1 MAKGLSN
8 EFGLQKLMLLNS
20 AGYGHAVIPLDA
32 PVSLVGQNNSGK
44 TSLINAFQFL
54 FIRNFNQMRFDSHE
68 PSETKKFYFPTV
80 CSYIL
85 LEMQLKKK
93 LVVIGCVGK
102 DISHNYEYFSYEGSL
117 KMEDFITEDGSIVE
131 ESKLRE
137 HLSNR
142 GYSPDIYRRPSDFF
156 DALYGKGDLIK
167 NGTDIQLFSV
177 KHNLFETFQEVLVKT
192 LNLKKLDSQ
201 DIKRFLLQINGITY
215 EKEYDFNKV
224 WHDSF
229 ESVEADKK
237 QFNACKRLEKRIRTL
252 ETTANEVRRL
262 RGKIGVIKPKIDEA
276 LEKWDE
282 YKRDS
287 LAKYKEQEIYW
298 QKQIDFFA
306 NEHDR
311 LFGRNRDIK
320 SELQKLQNDDEK
332 LSYLANQFAHVANRD
347 VLFDIYNQKDILV
360 SQKKT
365 TLQNA
370 QKGDVKST
378 QRRISNLT
386 KEIKNLE
393 KELSD
398 GEKLFKKRISEFLDK
413 NELEIL
419 FGLINQNILTFD
431 ANEIGDVPNF
441 ANYFKELFYR
451 DELYIEINGLK
462 IEKSKI
468 RQELEKRDS
477 EEIKKEIQTLNAE
490 LENAKELLT
499 ALVDRDQWIQE
510 LNDLASS
517 LSEAKRNL
525 DEFDEMQVL
534 QKNKFERERI
544 KEELNRE
551 FAENNNTDVKN
562 KENAENARK
571 EKDEIGKQKQKLLDD
586 NEKIEKNKEQ
596 RIDDE
601 PYFNNILEMEHTEY
615 FGDDNVLSNL
625 NTFLEAQ
632 KTDCI
637 NLKEKDDKIS
647 ALLREFIEA
656 GFVKYQGQGTRDEQ
670 IDSIV
675 SFLNNIDQEELHI
688 QKITREAIVKVSSV
702 LRRLE
707 HQYNDFCNELTTFNS
722 LIQKRK
728 VSDLDKM
735 AVESTSLPALD
746 AIKIFSKYSTDDVN
760 SNDLFSL
767 EIKNN
772 SAGNAELDR
781 AKDILLKVC
790 SEKGCL
796 KLENLFELNFIV
808 CKKGGSP
815 QEFKDLDKIASNGS
829 ILMAKLLY
837 GLALLNLMTE
847 DKDRV
852 MSICYLDE
860 AANLDSKNQ
869 KNLIS
874 SAREFG
880 FNLVFASPE
889 PQNSAKYCIGIER
902 KGKYNYITEKQ
913 WQILEDL
920 DNEERTVA

>member
-1 MAKGLSN
+1 MAKGINN

-68 PSETKKFYFPTV
+68 ATETKKFYFPTV

-156 DALYGKGDLIK
+156 DSLYGKGDVAK

-237 QFNACKRLEKRIRTL
+237 QLKACQNLERRIRTL
-252 ETTANEVRRL
+252 ESTANEVRSL

-276 LEKWDE
+276 LDKWDE
-282 YKRDS
+282 YKRNTLAGYEEQERYFQDQIDS
-287 LAKYKEQEIYW
+287 LERMHDQLVRRNSEIEN
-298 QKQIDFFA
+298 K
-306 NEHDR
+306 
-311 LFGRNRDIK
+311 LT
-320 SELQKLQNDDEK
+320 ELKNCDEEM
-332 LSYLANQFAHVANRD
+332 STLANQFAHVEDRNI
-347 VLFDIYNQKDILV
+347 LLDIYTQKDMLV

-365 TLQNA
+365 ILQNA
-370 QKGDVKST
+370 KNGDINST
-378 QRRISNLT
+378 KKKISRVA
-386 KEIKNLE
+386 KQIEDLE
-393 KELSD
+393 KELTNGD
-398 GEKLFKKRISEFLDK
+398 KLFKKRISEYLNVD
-413 NELEIL
+413 ELEVL
-419 FGLINQNILTFD
+419 FGLINQNILTYD
-431 ANEIGDVPNF
+431 AGEMGDIPAF
-441 ANYFKELFYR
+441 ATSFRSFLNNQGDF
-451 DELYIEINGLK
+451 IEIKGLK
-462 IEKSKI
+462 IEKTKI
-468 RQELEKRDS
+468 RQQIETRNTEDIRN
-477 EEIKKEIQTLNAE
+477 EIHSLKND
-490 LENAKELLT
+490 LENSTSLLT
-499 ALVDRDQWIQE
+499 ALQDKEQCSQE
-510 LNDLASS
+510 LKILIQDFLIAKNNLENFDRLQDLKKK
-517 LSEAKRNL
+517 EAERKRIRL
-525 DEFDEMQVL
+525 ELEEEF
-534 QKNKFERERI
+534 
-544 KEELNRE
+544 
-551 FAENNNTDVKN
+551 
-562 KENAENARK
+562 KENENVDKQNKQNLEETRLSKKGIGEKKK
-571 EKDEIGKQKQKLLDD
+571 ELLDD
-586 NEKIEKNKEQ
+586 DKKIERNKEQ

-601 PYFNNILEMEHTEY
+601 PYFNDILEMEHIEY
-615 FGDDNVLSNL
+615 FGNDDVLSNL
-625 NTFLEAQ
+625 NTFLEEQ
-632 KTDCI
+632 KIDCI

-675 SFLNNIDQEELHI
+675 NFLNNIDQEEMHI

-707 HQYNDFCNELTTFNS
+707 HQYDDFCNELTTFNS

-728 VSDLDKM
+728 VSDLEKM
-735 AVESTSLPALD
+735 AVESTPLPALD

-815 QEFKDLDKIASNGS
+815 QDFKDLDKIASNGS

-869 KNLIS
+869 KNLIC
-874 SAREFG
+874 SAKEFG

>member
-1 MAKGLSN
+1 MAKGISN

-68 PSETKKFYFPTV
+68 ANETKKFYFPTI

-156 DALYGKGDLIK
+156 DSLYGKGDVAK

-229 ESVEADKK
+229 ESVEADEK
-237 QFNACKRLEKRIRTL
+237 QFEACKRLEKRIRTL
-252 ETTANEVRRL
+252 ESTINEFRRL

-276 LEKWDE
+276 LDKWDE
-282 YKRDS
+282 YKRDT
-287 LAKYKEQEIYW
+287 LASYEEQENDY
-298 QKQIDFFA
+298 QKQIDSL
-306 NEHDR
+306 EKTHDQLVR
-311 LFGRNRDIK
+311 RN
-320 SELQKLQNDDEK
+320 SEIENKLTELNNCDEEMCV
-332 LSYLANQFAHVANRD
+332 LANQFAHVLNRNI
-347 VLFDIYNQKDILV
+347 LFEVYTQKDMLV

-365 TLQNA
+365 ILQNA
-370 QKGDVKST
+370 KSGDINST
-378 QRRISNLT
+378 KKKISRLT
-386 KEIKNLE
+386 KQIEDLK
-393 KELSD
+393 KELTNGD
-398 GEKLFKKRISEFLDK
+398 KLFKKKISEYL
-413 NELEIL
+413 NIEELEIL
-419 FGLINQNILTFD
+419 FGLINQNILTYD
-431 ANEIGDVPNF
+431 VDEIGDIPVF
-441 ANYFKELFYR
+441 ASSFQTFLNNQGDF
-451 DELYIEINGLK
+451 IEINGLK
-462 IEKSKI
+462 IEKEKI
-468 RQELEKRDS
+468 RQKIEIQNTEDIRNEIHSLEADLDDAKNLLAALQDREQCVQELGILNQEFLTAKNNLDNFDKLQDLKKNEAERKRIRLELAEEFKENENVDRENKKNLEKIRLS
-477 EEIKKEIQTLNAE
+477 KKGVDEKK
-490 LENAKELLT
+490 KELL
-499 ALVDRDQWIQE
+499 
-510 LNDLASS
+510 
-517 LSEAKRNL
+517 
-525 DEFDEMQVL
+525 
-534 QKNKFERERI
+534 
-544 KEELNRE
+544 
-551 FAENNNTDVKN
+551 
-562 KENAENARK
+562 
-571 EKDEIGKQKQKLLDD
+571 DD
-586 NEKIEKNKEQ
+586 DKKIECNKVQ

-601 PYFNNILEMEHTEY
+601 LYFKDLLEMEHIEY
-615 FGDDNVLSNL
+615 FDDDNVLSNL
-625 NTFLEAQ
+625 NTFLEEQ
-632 KTDCI
+632 KIDCI

-656 GFVKYQGQGTRDEQ
+656 GFIKYQGQGTRDEQ
-670 IDSIV
+670 IDSIIN
-675 SFLNNIDQEELHI
+675 FLNNIDQEELHI
-688 QKITREAIVKVSSV
+688 REIKRAAIVKVSSV

-707 HQYNDFCNELTTFNS
+707 HQYDDFCNELATFNS

-728 VSDLDKM
+728 VSDLEKM

-869 KNLIS
+869 KNLIC
-874 SAREFG
+874 SAKEFG

>member
-1 MAKGLSN
+1 MAKGISN

-54 FIRNFNQMRFDSHE
+54 FIRNFSQMRFDSHE

-117 KMEDFITEDGSIVE
+117 KIEDFITEDGSIVE

-156 DALYGKGDLIK
+156 DALYGKGDVVK

-229 ESVEADKK
+229 ESVEADEK
-237 QFNACKRLEKRIRTL
+237 QFEACKRLEKRIRTL
-252 ETTANEVRRL
+252 ESTINEVRRL

-276 LEKWDE
+276 LDKWDE
-282 YKRDS
+282 YKRDT
-287 LAKYKEQEIYW
+287 LAEYKNQEDYW
-298 QKQIDFFA
+298 QRQIDFYSD
-306 NEHDR
+306 EHDR
-311 LFGRNRDIK
+311 LLGRNRDIK
-320 SELQKLQNDDEK
+320 SELEQLQNDDEK
-332 LSYLANQFAHVANRD
+332 MSKLANQFAHVASRD
-347 VLFDIYNQKDILV
+347 ILLDIYNQKDILV

-365 TLQNA
+365 TLRNSK
-370 QKGDVKST
+370 KGDIKST

-386 KEIKNLE
+386 KEIENLE
-393 KELSD
+393 KELSE
-398 GEKLFKKRISEFLDK
+398 GEKLFKKRISEFLNK
-413 NELEIL
+413 EEMEIL
-419 FGLINQNILTFD
+419 LGLINQNILTFD
-431 ANEIGDVPNF
+431 AEEMGDISTF
-441 ANYFKELFYR
+441 ANSFKQLLYK
-451 DELYIEINGLK
+451 DELYIEINGIK

-477 EEIKKEIQTLNAE
+477 EEIKKEIQALKGE

-499 ALVDRDQWIQE
+499 ALINRDQWIQE
-510 LNDLASS
+510 LNELENS
-517 LSEAKRNL
+517 LSEAKKNL
-525 DEFDEMQVL
+525 DQFDEMQVL
-534 QKNKFERERI
+534 QKNEAERRYA
-544 KEELNRE
+544 KEKLNKE
-551 FAENNNTDVKN
+551 FSDNTTTDAENK
-562 KENAENARK
+562 KKSEKARK
-571 EKDEIGKQKQKLLDD
+571 EKDVIETLKQKLLADD
-586 NEKIEKNKEQ
+586 EKIEQNKEQ
-596 RIDDE
+596 RIDDA
-601 PYFNNILEMEHTEY
+601 PFFKDLLEMEHIEY
-615 FGDDNVLSNL
+615 FGDDDILSNL
-625 NTFLEAQ
+625 NTFLEEQ
-632 KTDCI
+632 KIDCI

-670 IDSIV
+670 IDSIIN
-675 SFLNNIDQEELHI
+675 FLNNIDQEELHI
-688 QKITREAIVKVSSV
+688 REIKRAAIVKVSSV

-707 HQYNDFCNELTTFNS
+707 HQYDDFCSELTAFNS

-728 VSDLDKM
+728 VSDLEKM

-746 AIKIFSKYSTDDVN
+746 AIKIFSKYSSDDVN

-808 CKKGGSP
+808 CKKGGLP

-869 KNLIS
+869 KNLIC

-920 DNEERTVA
+920 NNEERTVA

>member
-1 MAKGLSN
+1 MAKGISN

-142 GYSPDIYRRPSDFF
+142 GYSPNIYRRPSDFF
-156 DALYGKGDLIK
+156 DALYGKGDVVK

-229 ESVEADKK
+229 ESVEADEK
-237 QFNACKRLEKRIRTL
+237 QFDACKRLEKRIRTL
-252 ETTANEVRRL
+252 ESTINEVRRL

-276 LEKWDE
+276 LDKWDE
-282 YKRDS
+282 YKKKT
-287 LAKYKEQEIYW
+287 LAEYKKQEDNW
-298 QKQIDFFA
+298 QSQIDFYA
-306 NEHDR
+306 DEHDR
-311 LFGRNRDIK
+311 LFGRNKDIK

-332 LSYLANQFAHVANRD
+332 MSMLANQFAHVANRD
-347 VLFDIYNQKDILV
+347 ILLVIYNQKDILV
-360 SQKKT
+360 SLKKT
-365 TLQNA
+365 TLQNSK
-370 QKGDVKST
+370 KGDIKST

-393 KELSD
+393 KELSE
-398 GEKLFKKRISEFLDK
+398 GEKLFKKRVSEFLNK
-413 NELEIL
+413 EEMEIL
-419 FGLINQNILTFD
+419 LGLINQNILTFD
-431 ANEIGDVPNF
+431 ADEMGDISTF
-441 ANYFKELFYR
+441 ANSFKKLLYK
-451 DELYIEINGLK
+451 DELYIEINGIK

-477 EEIKKEIQTLNAE
+477 EEIKKEIQALKGE

-499 ALVDRDQWIQE
+499 ALINRDQWIQE
-510 LNDLASS
+510 LNDLESS
-517 LSEAKRNL
+517 LNAAKKNL
-525 DEFDEMQVL
+525 DQFDEMQVL
-534 QKNKFERERI
+534 QKNEAERRLAKADLN
-544 KEELNRE
+544 KEYT
-551 FAENNNTDVKN
+551 ENSIIDTKN
-562 KENAENARK
+562 KENAETARK
-571 EKDEIGKQKQKLLDD
+571 EKGDVGKKKQKLLDND
-586 NEKIEKNKEQ
+586 KKIEQAKEQ

-601 PYFNNILEMEHTEY
+601 LYFKDVLEMEHIEY
-615 FGDDNVLSNL
+615 FGDDDVLSNL
-625 NTFLEAQ
+625 NTFLEEQ

-670 IDSIV
+670 IDSIIN
-675 SFLNNIDQEELHI
+675 FLNNIDQEELHI
-688 QKITREAIVKVSSV
+688 QEIKRAAIVKVSSV

-707 HQYNDFCNELTTFNS
+707 HQYDDFCNELTTFNS

-728 VSDLDKM
+728 VSDLEKM

-869 KNLIS
+869 KNLIC
-874 SAREFG
+874 SAKEFG

>member
-1 MAKGLSN
+1 MAKGISN

-68 PSETKKFYFPTV
+68 ANETKKFYFPTV

-156 DALYGKGDLIK
+156 DSLYGKGDVAK

-229 ESVEADKK
+229 ESVEADEK
-237 QFNACKRLEKRIRTL
+237 QFDACKRLEKRIRTL
-252 ETTANEVRRL
+252 ESTINEVRRL

-276 LEKWDE
+276 LDKWDE
-282 YKRDS
+282 YKKKT
-287 LAKYKEQEIYW
+287 LAEYKKQEDNW
-298 QKQIDFFA
+298 QSQIDFYA
-306 NEHDR
+306 DEHDR
-311 LFGRNRDIK
+311 LFGRNKDIK

-332 LSYLANQFAHVANRD
+332 MSMLANQFAHVASRD
-347 VLFDIYNQKDILV
+347 ILLDIYNQKDILV
-360 SQKKT
+360 SLKKT
-365 TLQNA
+365 TLQNSK
-370 QKGDVKST
+370 KGDIKST

-386 KEIKNLE
+386 KEIENLE
-393 KELSD
+393 KELSE
-398 GEKLFKKRISEFLDK
+398 GEKLFKKRVSEFLNK
-413 NELEIL
+413 EEMEIL
-419 FGLINQNILTFD
+419 LGLINQNILTFD
-431 ANEIGDVPNF
+431 ADEMGDISTF
-441 ANYFKELFYR
+441 ANSFKQLLYK
-451 DELYIEINGLK
+451 DELYIEINGIK

-477 EEIKKEIQTLNAE
+477 EEIKKEIQALKGE
-490 LENAKELLT
+490 QENAKALLT
-499 ALVDRDQWIQE
+499 ALINRDQWIQE
-510 LNDLASS
+510 LNDLESS
-517 LSEAKRNL
+517 LSAAKKNL
-525 DEFDEMQVL
+525 DQFDEMQVL
-534 QKNKFERERI
+534 QKNEAERQLAKADLN
-544 KEELNRE
+544 KEFSDNSI
-551 FAENNNTDVKN
+551 TDANN
-562 KENAENARK
+562 KENAEKARK
-571 EKDEIGKQKQKLLDD
+571 EKDVIETLKQKLLADD
-586 NEKIEKNKEQ
+586 KKIEQNKEQ
-596 RIDDE
+596 RIDDT
-601 PYFNNILEMEHTEY
+601 PFFKDLLEMEHIEY
-615 FGDDNVLSNL
+615 FGDDDILSNL

-637 NLKEKDDKIS
+637 NLREKDDKIL

-656 GFVKYQGQGTRDEQ
+656 GFIKYQGQGTRDEQ
-670 IDSIV
+670 IDSIIN
-675 SFLNNIDQEELHI
+675 FLNNIDQEELHI
-688 QKITREAIVKVSSV
+688 REIKRAAIVKVSSV

-707 HQYNDFCNELTTFNS
+707 HQYDDFCNELTTFNS

-728 VSDLDKM
+728 VSDLEKM

-767 EIKNN
+767 EIRNN

-869 KNLIS
+869 KNLIC

>member
-1 MAKGLSN
+1 MAKGISN

-54 FIRNFNQMRFDSHE
+54 FIRNFSQMRFDSHE

-117 KMEDFITEDGSIVE
+117 KIEDFITEDGSIVE

-156 DALYGKGDLIK
+156 DALYGKGDVVK

-229 ESVEADKK
+229 ESVEADEK
-237 QFNACKRLEKRIRTL
+237 QFEACKRLEKRIRTL
-252 ETTANEVRRL
+252 ESTINEVRRL

-276 LEKWDE
+276 LDKWDE
-282 YKRDS
+282 YKRDT
-287 LAKYKEQEIYW
+287 LASYEEQENDY
-298 QKQIDFFA
+298 QKQIDSL
-306 NEHDR
+306 EKTHDQLVR
-311 LFGRNRDIK
+311 RN
-320 SELQKLQNDDEK
+320 SEIENKLIELNNCDEEMGV
-332 LSYLANQFAHVANRD
+332 LANQFAHVLNRNTLLE
-347 VLFDIYNQKDILV
+347 VYTQKDILV

-365 TLQNA
+365 ILQNA
-370 QKGDVKST
+370 KSGDINST
-378 QRRISNLT
+378 NKKISRLT
-386 KEIKNLE
+386 KQIEDLK
-393 KELSD
+393 KELTNGD
-398 GEKLFKKRISEFLDK
+398 KLFKKKISEYL
-413 NELEIL
+413 NIEELEIL
-419 FGLINQNILTFD
+419 FGLINQNILTYNVD
-431 ANEIGDVPNF
+431 EIGDISVF
-441 ANYFKELFYR
+441 ANSFQIFLNNQGDF
-451 DELYIEINGLK
+451 IEINGLK
-462 IEKSKI
+462 IEKEKI
-468 RQELEKRDS
+468 RQKIEIQNTEDIRNEIHSLEADLDDAKNLLAALQDREQCVQELGILNQEFLTAKSNLDNFDKLQDLKKNEAERKRIRLELAEEFKENENVDRENKKNLEKIRLS
-477 EEIKKEIQTLNAE
+477 KKGVDEKK
-490 LENAKELLT
+490 KELL
-499 ALVDRDQWIQE
+499 
-510 LNDLASS
+510 
-517 LSEAKRNL
+517 
-525 DEFDEMQVL
+525 
-534 QKNKFERERI
+534 
-544 KEELNRE
+544 
-551 FAENNNTDVKN
+551 
-562 KENAENARK
+562 
-571 EKDEIGKQKQKLLDD
+571 DD
-586 NEKIEKNKEQ
+586 DKKIECNKVQ

-601 PYFNNILEMEHTEY
+601 LYFKDLLEMEHIEY
-615 FGDDNVLSNL
+615 FGDDDILSNL
-625 NTFLEAQ
+625 NTFLEKQ
-632 KTDCI
+632 KIDCI

-656 GFVKYQGQGTRDEQ
+656 GFIKYQGQGTRDEQ
-670 IDSIV
+670 IDSIIN
-675 SFLNNIDQEELHI
+675 FLNNIDQEELHI
-688 QKITREAIVKVSSV
+688 REIKRAAIVKVSSV

-707 HQYNDFCNELTTFNS
+707 HQYDDFCSELTTFNS

-728 VSDLDKM
+728 VSDLEKM

-869 KNLIS
+869 KNLIC
-874 SAREFG
+874 SAKEFG